1 MWRRQWPEGEVLLTL
16 GHSRQDKMR
25 LGRGSKNSPHNA
37 TKSRIRKTAVIEI
50 SDAFAALLNRHR
62 GTVAPPPLPHHRT
75 CGSAY
80 GGSASCA
87 LAGRHKG
94 FAALQISVSASPS
107 SEPAKLSRS

>member
-62 GTVAPPPLPHHRT
+62 GDGRPSAPATPPYMRVRIRRLSELPPHRPSKKPRP
-75 CGSAY
+75 SA
-80 GGSASCA
+80 
-87 LAGRHKG
+87 
-94 FAALQISVSASPS
+94 
-107 SEPAKLSRS
+107 